1 MDGHSLSWNAV
12 AAIGFCGWLIG
23 AAGALL
29 LVGIW
34 RVLRRMRDEQ

>member
-23 AAGALL
+23 AAGAP
-29 LVGIW
+29 GA
-34 RVLRRMRDEQ
+34 RVEESRTFWQLQS